1 MLKSQKS
8 TKKVDPVEKDSDVI
22 GEKVKSEQLFEEDGE
37 ASKVFLQVAGR
48 QKYLRCNFVKVMFFP
63 YFKVKHNYILKKYT

>member
-1 MLKSQKS
+1 MAEFEKIFWCLESGVSSFLKMLKSQKS

-48 QKYLRCNFVKVMFFP
+48 QKL
-63 YFKVKHNYILKKYT
+63 

>member
-48 QKYLRCNFVKVMFFP
+48 QKL
-63 YFKVKHNYILKKYT
+63 

>member
-48 QKYLRCNFVKVMFFP
+48 QKYVR
-63 YFKVKHNYILKKYT
+63 